1 YPSLDDRH
9 KFATDKY
16 GEMFVSIHANSA
28 TNTSAKGTETYYS
41 VTSNENEK
49 EDLVLATNINNAI
62 VKNVGTSN
70 RGVKRADF
78 VVIKNL
84 KIPAVLVELGFVSNA
99 EDRAKLLSDEHIEAY
114 AQSIYNGIVEYYG
127 RN

>member
-16 GEMFVSIHANSA
+16 GEMFVSIHANAAAS
-28 TNTSAKGTETYYS
+28 TSAKGTETYYS

-49 EDLVLATNINNAI
+49 EDLVLATNINNEI
-62 VKNVGTSN
+62 VKNVGMSN